1 MCECQISSRTP
12 ILSLDFSKITKFL
25 NEKDIALSPIDDIE
39 NKTEFLLN
47 TPKIE
52 SLSPNTYL
60 ISSTKSSI
68 EPCEAI
74 YSFINASS
82 L

>member
-12 ILSLDFSKITKFL
+12 ILSLDFSQITKFL

-52 SLSPNTYL
+52 SLSKH
-60 ISSTKSSI
+60 ISNIIHKI
-68 EPCEAI
+68 
-74 YSFINASS
+74 FN
-82 L
+82 